1 MENLNNE
8 ILMEGICVPDQFRDA
23 LKESHLKDLE
33 LRRQNLKDLRTLQK
47 VIFIEESQELT
58 LDEVL
63 TRILSFYRKFV
74 PYR

>member
-1 MENLNNE
+1 MESLNNE
-8 ILMEGICVPDQFRDA
+8 ILMEGISVPDQIRDA
-23 LKESHLKDLE
+23 MKETHLRDLE
-33 LRRQNLKDLRTLQK
+33 LRSQNLKDLRTLQK
-47 VIFIEESQELT
+47 VIFLEESQELT